1 MLQQHF
7 QIREVPWR
15 RRCCALAEVHVTV
28 LLGSLTA
35 DSGLRKK
42 ILFDNQM
49 RKRAKVSPQRLLRL
63 KVLVGAGSLRIP
75 WRFFW
80 KNLAFAT

>member
-1 MLQQHF
+1 MLRQHF

-15 RRCCALAEVHVTV
+15 RRRRTLAEVHVTV
-28 LLGSLTA
+28 LGSLTA

-42 ILFDNQM
+42 VLFDNKM
-49 RKRAKVSPQRLLRL
+49 RKRAKVSPQRVLRL
-63 KVLVGAGSLRIP
+63 KVLAGAGSLRIP